1 MIALHQPALL
11 LLLLPALGALWLWR
25 LPGRY
30 LTPLRVLVY
39 GLAILALAEPHLMR
53 RRGGGTLVVAAD
65 RSASLPAGSA
75 ARQESLIRAV
85 QSHRRA
91 DDRVGVVSFAAR
103 AAIEHPPQASAFG
116 GFAAGHDPDASNL
129 AEALQAALALIPAQR
144 AGRILLLT
152 DGRYTGADPRGAAG
166 AAATRG
172 IAIDYRLLARGTAG
186 DLAIE
191 RIEAPQERR
200 TGEALLATAWIDSP
214 ADQTITYAL
223 RRGAVIVAQGSRPVP
238 RGLSPLVFRDRPAD
252 LPGAVQGYLL
262 TVSGDGGDD
271 PVAENNRARFLVSTA
286 GDKPLLCVPASAAS
300 RLPGLLA
307 SGGREVRV
315 CAPDE
320 LDGRLESLAGYAGL
334 VIENTRADQIGPAVL
349 QTVAAWVRHA
359 GAGLLMTG
367 GRNAFGVGGYYRSAL
382 EPVLPVSME
391 LRREHR
397 KFAMSIV
404 VALDRS
410 GSMAMTVPGG
420 RTKMDMANLGT
431 AEVLHLLGDQ
441 DEMGVI
447 AVDSQAHV
455 VLPRMPAN
463 AARAQESRILGIQSM
478 GGGIFI
484 YEALKAAAAQLAGT
498 KAGVRHILLFADAS
512 DSEQPD
518 AYRVLLATTSAAGI
532 TVSVVGLGKRS
543 DCDAALLEEIAALG
557 GGRCFFTDNAHE
569 VPRLFAQ
576 DTFMAARST
585 WITNTVTPQFT
596 VALAELSDSLPATA
610 PPIGGY
616 NLCYLKPGATAVA
629 LSTDEHTAPL
639 AALNRHG
646 TGRAAVF
653 TGEADGAEACPFA
666 QWSGAG
672 EFYGALARYCAGPLR
687 DSADG
692 LLAMQQPV
700 PGGVRVTVHV
710 DPGRPA
716 LRGLDG
722 VAIDLLRHRAGE
734 PPQASR
740 IPLPWRSADTL
751 AADLP
756 LEGGETL
763 LATVVYPDGRTTGL
777 PPVCLPY
784 SPEFAP
790 DTRQDGAALLA
801 DLAEATGGAALVD
814 AAEVWQRMPRGR
826 RPVPLAPYAYLAA
839 ALLFLAEIFE
849 RRTGVLD
856 ARRRPRVKAAAAE
869 ADAPQ
874 EPPRGREVGVT
885 AAETPTVPLPTAK
898 GKTEAADV
906 PPPPESP
913 LARAKRRAQERTQR
927 R

>member
-1 MIALHQPALL
+1 MIALHQPTLL

-262 TVSGDGGDD
+262 TVSGDDGDD

-315 CAPDE
+315 CAPHE

-334 VIENTRADQIGPAVL
+334 VIENTRADQIGPAAL

-420 RTKMDMANLGT
+420 CTKMDLANLGT
-431 AEVLHLLGDQ
+431 AEILHLLGDQ

-455 VLPRMPAN
+455 VLPRMPAD
-463 AARAQESRILGIQSM
+463 AMRGQEQRILGIQSM
-478 GGGIFI
+478 GGGIFV

-498 KAGVRHILLFADAS
+498 SAGVRHILLFADAS
-512 DSEQPD
+512 DSEEPG
-518 AYRVLLATTSAAGI
+518 AYRSLLAATGAAGI
-532 TVSVVGLGKRS
+532 TVSVVGLGTRT
-543 DCDAALLEEIAALG
+543 DGDAALLEQIATLG

-576 DTFMAARST
+576 DTFMVARST
-585 WITNTVTPQFT
+585 WITNAVAPRFT
-596 VALAELSDSLPATA
+596 VALAELSDALPTEA
-610 PPIGGY
+610 PAIGGY
-616 NLCYLKPGATAVA
+616 NLCYLKPEATAVA
-629 LSTDEHTAPL
+629 LSTDEHEAPL
-639 AALNRHG
+639 VALNRHG

-653 TGEADGAEACPFA
+653 TGEADGAEAGPFA
-666 QWSGAG
+666 RWSDAG

-687 DSADG
+687 DSTEG
-692 LLAMQQPV
+692 LLALQHPV

-710 DPGRPA
+710 DPERPA

-722 VAIDLLRHRAGE
+722 VTAEILRHRAGE
-734 PPQASR
+734 PPRAAR
-740 IPLPWRSADTL
+740 VPLPWRSADTL

-756 LEGGETL
+756 IEGGETL

-801 DLAEATGGAALVD
+801 ELAEATGGASLADV
-814 AAEVWQRMPRGR
+814 AEVWRRLPRGR
-826 RPVPLAPYAYLAA
+826 RPVPLAPYAYLAV
-839 ALLFLAEIFE
+839 ALLFLLEIFE
-849 RRTGVLD
+849 RRTGWFD
-856 ARRRPRVKAAAAE
+856 ARRRPRAREAASAAPL
-869 ADAPQ
+869 APA
-874 EPPRGREVGVT
+874 RGREVGTT
-885 AAETPTVPLPTAK
+885 AAGAVPVTPPPSPDAPHAP
-898 GKTEAADV
+898 AA
-906 PPPPESP
+906 PPPESP
-913 LARAKRRAQERTQR
+913 LVRAKRRARERTHHR
-927 R
+927 